1 MDFKTKAQSRE
12 KHASK
17 CSTSW
22 ISKEQVD
29 YPIVSGHNIVSV
41 SFLYDPIYCSYVLHN
56 FSMAVGHPTYLL
68 FSSGDP
74 VCCDVFGAFVE
85 RC

>member
-12 KHASK
+12 KHAGK
-17 CSTSW
+17 CSFSW
-22 ISKEQVD
+22 ISKEQAD
-29 YPIVSGHNIVSV
+29 YPIVSGNNINSV
-41 SFLYDPIYCSYVLHN
+41 SFLYDSTYCAYVLHN
-56 FSMAVGHPTYLL
+56 VSVAVGHPTYLL
-68 FSSGDP
+68 LSNGAP